1 MSSPTIYTNNLSI
14 LYQTISSLFRI
25 LFHGYPIFE
34 RVTGGGESKMAG
46 GTMQPI
52 HRLLKTSLKYNPT
65 NTSFLFYLLIL
76 WSQAFNSST
85 LALFARSLCICFF
98 SFFAIYFPLCTKL
111 VYLLTGAVWNTFSL
125 LLSFCCNVWI

>member
-1 MSSPTIYTNNLSI
+1 
-14 LYQTISSLFRI
+14 
-25 LFHGYPIFE
+25 
-34 RVTGGGESKMAG
+34 MAD

-85 LALFARSLCICFF
+85 LALFAQSLCICFF
-98 SFFAIYFPLCTKL
+98 FFSPIYFPLCTEH
-111 VYLLTGAVWNTFSL
+111 VYLLTGV
-125 LLSFCCNVWI
+125 V